1 MAWRVARMART
12 KSGSFKARKAIP
24 ADIRDEYAQLYGKR
38 REELFRAPPDVSPSR
53 AKALRAAWEEEIETR
68 YATLRAQ
75 KRGDGHDLTQRQ
87 AAALAGDWYR
97 WFTGQHEDNPGNPSD
112 WDKLCSV
119 LWDRVI
125 DVAGDP
131 TTGTIDLEAA
141 EVQSEIYPPLADEA
155 KTAQFLASKGEALT
169 PAARARFLGAVLQQW
184 CQATK
189 LLSRYAADDYS
200 PDQHVLTLPAYA
212 RQAPKTALATKG
224 AMGYTAFQLF
234 EAYTKAAQSA
244 AGTISTRRVVFTT
257 LDKYLAGRD
266 FGALS
271 DDEAQSWIA
280 SLVTNARSAGTV
292 KRTWINSL
300 KAVGRWAIKQRLI
313 AHNPFADSSVTVPR
327 KTHHRETKAFTAEEI
342 HLILSAAC
350 AIKNTRRPTM
360 AARRWIPWI
369 CAYTGARGGEIAQ
382 LRAQDVIKRGGIN
395 ALLLTPDAG
404 PMKTRQPRT
413 VPIHE
418 HLIAQGFLEYVR
430 HKGRGPLFYTST
442 PNDDANTNGSDI
454 TRPKPSP
461 GLPVRGHLGEW
472 IRSIGITDRE
482 VGPNHG
488 WRHAFKQI
496 AARVGISDRVSDA
509 ITGHTPTTEGGKYGA
524 PTLEDM
530 AEALKRFPRYKIGDQ
545 SRATPAAPNGPRVS
559 EGAEAER

>member
-24 ADIRDEYAQLYGKR
+24 ADIRNEYARLYGKR
-38 REELFRAPPDVSPSR
+38 REELFRAPPDISPSR

-68 YATLRAQ
+68 IETLRAQ

-87 AAALAGDWYR
+87 AVALAGEWYR
-97 WFTGQHEDNPGNPSD
+97 WFTGQHEDNPGNASV
-112 WDKLCSV
+112 WDKLCDI
-119 LWDRVI
+119 LWEPVI
-125 DVAGDP
+125 DVAGEP
-131 TTGTIDLEAA
+131 ATGAIDLEGA
-141 EVQSEIYPPLADEA
+141 EVQSEIYPLLADEA

-169 PAARARFLGAVLQQW
+169 PAARTRFLGAVLEQW

-224 AMGYTAFQLF
+224 AKGYTAFQLF
-234 EAYTKAAQSA
+234 EAYTAAVKSA
-244 AGTISTRRVVFTT
+244 AGTITTRRVVFTT
-257 LDKYLAGRD
+257 LDTYLAGRNFD
-266 FGALS
+266 ALS

-280 SLVTNARSAGTV
+280 SLVTNERTAGTV

-300 KAVGRWAIKQRLI
+300 KAVGRWATKQRLI
-313 AHNPFADSSVTVPR
+313 AHNPFADSSVPVPR
-327 KTHHRETKAFTAEEI
+327 KTRHRETKAFTAEEI
-342 HLILSAAC
+342 QLILSAAC

-360 AARRWIPWI
+360 AARRWVPWI
-369 CAYTGARGGEIAQ
+369 CAYTGARAGEITQ
-382 LRAQDVIKRGGIN
+382 LRARDVIERGGIK

-404 PMKTRQPRT
+404 PMKTRQARS
-413 VPIHE
+413 VPLHE
-418 HLIAQGFLEYVR
+418 HLIAQGFLDYVR
-430 HKGRGPLFYTST
+430 HKGRGPLFYNSP
-442 PNDDANTNGSDI
+442 PNDGTNGSDI
-454 TRPKPSP
+454 TRPKPPP
-461 GLPVRGHLGEW
+461 GLAVRGHLGEW
-472 IRSIGITDRE
+472 IRSIGITDPE

-509 ITGHTPTTEGGKYGA
+509 ITGHTPTTEGGKYGR
-524 PTLEDM
+524 PTLGDM
-530 AEALKRFPRYKIGDQ
+530 AEALKKFPRYKIDDQ
-545 SRATPAAPNGPRVS
+545 PKHQPHRPQTAPRVS
-559 EGAEAER
+559 EAPEAKQ

>member
-1 MAWRVARMART
+1 MART

-24 ADIRDEYAQLYGKR
+24 ADIRDEYALLYGKR
-38 REELFRAPPDVSPSR
+38 REELFRAPLDVPLSR
-53 AKALRAAWEEEIETR
+53 AKALRAQWEEDIETR
-68 YATLRAQ
+68 IATLRAQ

-87 AAALAGDWYR
+87 AVALSGEWYR
-97 WFTGQHEDNPGNPSD
+97 WYTRQHEDNPGSSGD
-112 WDKLCSV
+112 WNKLCDI
-119 LWDRVI
+119 LWERVI

-131 TTGTIDLEAA
+131 ETGTIDLEAA
-141 EVQSEIYPPLADEA
+141 EVQSEIYPLLANEA
-155 KTAQFLASKGEALT
+155 KTAQFLALKGEALT
-169 PAARARFLGAVLQQW
+169 QAARTLFLGAVLDQW

-189 LLSRYAADDYS
+189 LLSRYAAGNYS
-200 PDQHVLTLPAYA
+200 PDQHVLTLPAYQKS
-212 RQAPKTALATKG
+212 QASKAAPALATKG
-224 AMGYTAFQLF
+224 AKGYTAFQLF
-234 EAYTKAAQSA
+234 EAYTKAVQSA
-244 AGTISTRRVVFTT
+244 VGTITTRRVVFTT
-257 LDKYLAGRD
+257 LDTYLAGRD
-266 FGALS
+266 FDALS
-271 DDEAQSWIA
+271 DEEAQSWIA
-280 SLVTNARSAGTV
+280 CLVTNARSAGTV

-313 AHNPFADSSVTVPR
+313 AHNPFADCSVTVPR

-342 HLILSAAC
+342 HLILSSAC

-382 LRAQDVIKRGGIN
+382 LRAQDVIERGGIN

-430 HKGRGPLFYTST
+430 HKGRGPLFYNST

-454 TRPKPSP
+454 TRPKSSP

-472 IRSIGITDRE
+472 IRSIGITDPE
-482 VGPNHG
+482 VGPNCPCPL
-488 WRHAFKQI
+488 F
-496 AARVGISDRVSDA
+496 
-509 ITGHTPTTEGGKYGA
+509 
-524 PTLEDM
+524 
-530 AEALKRFPRYKIGDQ
+530 
-545 SRATPAAPNGPRVS
+545 
-559 EGAEAER
+559 